1 MNGDDF
7 VKLCFDEKGN
17 TLKHYFDEDDATEG
31 GKRINALVQTR
42 TNKSLLYYGR
52 MIYWN
57 PSLLGYKN

>member
-52 MIYWN
+52 MIY
-57 PSLLGYKN
+57 